1 MNNLVKTRRF
11 GRPQLGKP
19 VRAPEPVVQ
28 ALATILENYRAWDQ
42 FRGKV
47 SDLVHVR
54 KNQHQSVSKREV
66 DQVETEARKWL
77 DLAESAEISGAF
89 SRPECFLLRVFAVER
104 VHEQRWLDGFYVAD
118 LADIDS
124 RMDSIRQR
132 EKLNHDEYWP
142 IGQGPEDW
150 EELSHQYEQVL
161 DAKFEETL
169 REYGLDDIADLY
181 HSDRKLYD
189 DLREKGRR
197 LVFKDIPELER
208 LSAAQQQFEL
218 EAGICAQGGAYHA
231 AVVMI
236 GAAIEATLMFACLN
250 RLDDALNAR
259 DRLSADKRPAR
270 SSPKRWNLQ
279 ELAIVAEEA
288 GWLPGYELVDGT
300 FPSPAPFARLFSRPL
315 VDMVRKLRNLVHP
328 RRHLSNSTVADVER
342 EYANARA
349 AYTLLKWHL
358 SKLHVTSNEV

>member
-1 MNNLVKTRRF
+1 
-11 GRPQLGKP
+11 
-19 VRAPEPVVQ
+19 
-28 ALATILENYRAWDQ
+28 
-42 FRGKV
+42 
-47 SDLVHVR
+47 
-54 KNQHQSVSKREV
+54 
-66 DQVETEARKWL
+66 
-77 DLAESAEISGAF
+77 
-89 SRPECFLLRVFAVER
+89 
-104 VHEQRWLDGFYVAD
+104 
-118 LADIDS
+118 
-124 RMDSIRQR
+124 MDSIRQR
-132 EKLNHDEYWP
+132 EKLNHDEHWP

-150 EELSHQYEQVL
+150 EDLSHQYEQVL

-208 LSAAQQQFEL
+208 LSAAQQQFEA

-288 GWLPGYELVDGT
+288 GWLPGFELVDGT
-300 FPSPAPFARLFSRPL
+300 FPAPAPFARLFSRPL

-328 RRHLSNSTVADVER
+328 RQHLSNSTVADVER

-349 AYTLLKWHL
+349 AYTFLKWHL